1 MAKRITIVGT
11 GFGAL
16 TAVRTL
22 RKRDPSVEITVVGK
36 KAEFFYYPSLIW
48 VPSGRRTA
56 ADLTV
61 NLDNFFKKMKVTF
74 HQGAAKEVKNGGRL
88 LLTEN
93 GEVENDALLIA
104 SGGRYLRKLPGIEH
118 AAIPCEGMEA
128 AEKIRDRLKEMEGG
142 TIACGFGGNPN
153 EPSAMRG
160 GPIFEFLF
168 GIHTQL
174 KNEGRR
180 DKFKLVFFSPAAEPG
195 KRLGEKAVGRLL
207 KAMADREIETHL
219 GHKMKRF
226 SDSTVVTEGGEFAAD
241 LIVFMPGMS
250 GSTWLMQSDLPKS
263 AGGLL
268 PANPFCQVEGQER
281 IYAVGDCG
289 SFPGPAWMPKQAHM
303 ADLQAAAAA
312 KNILAE
318 LNGESAS
325 HTFKVELACIVDSL
339 DSGMLVTR
347 TPKRNLMLPS
357 MKPLHWAKILF
368 EKLYLR
374 QYR

>member
-1 MAKRITIVGT
+1 MKRITIVGT

-22 RKRDPSVEITVVGK
+22 RKQDPAVEITVIGK

-48 VPSGRRTA
+48 VPSGRRSRE
-56 ADLTV
+56 DLIV
-61 NLDNFFKKMKVTF
+61 NLDNFFKKMRVTF
-74 HQGAAKEVKNGGRL
+74 HEGAAKEVKNGGRL
-88 LLTEN
+88 VVTEN
-93 GEVENDALLIA
+93 GEVENDLLMIA
-104 SGGRYLRKLPGIEH
+104 SGGRYIRKLPGIEN
-118 AAIPCEGMEA
+118 AIIPCEGIEA
-128 AEKIRDRLKEMEGG
+128 AEQLRDRLKSMPSG

-160 GPIFEFLF
+160 GPVFEFLF
-168 GIHTQL
+168 GIHSQL
-174 KNEGRR
+174 KKEGRR
-180 DKFKLVFFSPAAEPG
+180 DKFKLIFFSPAAEPG

-207 KAMADREIETHL
+207 QAMADRDIETHL
-219 GHKMKRF
+219 GHKMKSF
-226 SDSTVVTEGGEFAAD
+226 SDHNVVTEGGEFDAD

-250 GSTWLMQSDLPKS
+250 GSAWLMQSDLPKS
-263 AGGLL
+263 PGGLL
-268 PANPFCQVEGQER
+268 PANEFCQVEGQER
-281 IYAVGDCG
+281 VYAIGDCG
-289 SFPGPAWMPKQAHM
+289 SFPGPGWMPKQAHM
-303 ADLQAAAAA
+303 ADLQAEAAA
-312 KNILAE
+312 KNALAE

-339 DSGMLVTR
+339 DAGMLVTR

-357 MKPLHWAKILF
+357 MKVLHWAKILF